1 MAEMTS
7 TVQSPLRIGTRRS
20 NLAVVQAEAIRDRLR
35 EIEPD
40 QSYEIKTLR
49 TLGDRDQLTALYNFG
64 AKSLWTTELEEK
76 LASGE
81 LDVIVHC
88 LKGKSI
94 PFFVFLQIQI
104 LVLPLDCSTVDMPT
118 RLPDSCELAAI
129 PQRDDPTDALIVK
142 AGLPYTS
149 LKTLPDGAVVGTSSV
164 RRSAQ
169 LRRLYPHFRFAN
181 LRGNVE
187 TRLAKVDD
195 PNSEYTCMVMST
207 AGLERVGLKHRINQ
221 YLHPKDGGIF
231 HAVGQGALG
240 LEIRKGDT
248 KMRVL
253 LDQLADHKSTLA
265 CLAERSLMRTLE
277 GGCSVPIGVET
288 EWIQPDE
295 LRMTA
300 IVVSLD
306 GSRSVQD
313 TVDAKLGTADEA
325 NALGEELAARLVV
338 GGAEAILNDIN
349 TNRPAKD

>member
-1 MAEMTS
+1 MVETS
-7 TVQSPLRIGTRRS
+7 PTPQSPLRIGTRRS
-20 NLAVVQAEAIRDRLR
+20 NLAMVQAEGIRDSLQN
-35 EIEPD
+35 IAPD
-40 QSYEIKTLR
+40 RSYEIEALR

-76 LASGE
+76 LTSGE

-88 LKGKSI
+88 LK
-94 PFFVFLQIQI
+94 
-104 LVLPLDCSTVDMPT
+104 DMPT
-118 RLPDSCELAAI
+118 RLPESCELAAI
-129 PQRDDPTDALIVK
+129 PARDDPRDALIVK

-149 LKTLPDGAVVGTSSV
+149 LKSLPEGAVVGTSSV

-169 LRRLYPHFRFAN
+169 LRRLYPSLRFAN

-195 PNSEYTCMVMST
+195 PDSEYTCMVMSA

-221 YLHPKDGGIF
+221 YLGSKDGGIL

-240 LEIRKGDT
+240 LEIRKGDR
-248 KMRVL
+248 KMQEL
-253 LDQLADHKSTLA
+253 LGKLADQKSTLA

-288 EWIQPDE
+288 EWTSSGD
-295 LRMTA
+295 LRMNA

-306 GSRSVQD
+306 GTQSVEDTITSRVQ
-313 TVDAKLGTADEA
+313 TVEEA
-325 NALGEELAARLVV
+325 NALGEELAARLVKA
-338 GGAEAILNDIN
+338 GAGEILNDIN
-349 TNRPAKD
+349 ANRPPKD

>member
-1 MAEMTS
+1 MVETS
-7 TVQSPLRIGTRRS
+7 TPQPPLRIGTRRS
-20 NLAVVQAEAIRDRLR
+20 NLAMVQAEGIRDSLQK
-35 EIEPD
+35 IAPD
-40 QSYEIKTLR
+40 RSYEIEALR

-76 LASGE
+76 LTSGE

-88 LKGKSI
+88 LK
-94 PFFVFLQIQI
+94 
-104 LVLPLDCSTVDMPT
+104 DMPT
-118 RLPDSCELAAI
+118 KLPDTCELAAI
-129 PQRDDPTDALIVK
+129 PPRDDPRDALIVK

-149 LKTLPDGAVVGTSSV
+149 LKTLPEGAVVGTSSV

-169 LRRLYPHFRFAN
+169 LRRLYPSLRFAN

-195 PNSEYTCMVMST
+195 PDSEYTCMIMSA

-221 YLHPKDGGIF
+221 YLGSKDGGIL

-240 LEIRKGDT
+240 LEIRKGDR
-248 KMRVL
+248 KMQEL
-253 LDQLADHKSTLA
+253 LDRLADLKSTLA

-288 EWIQPDE
+288 EWTSSGD
-295 LRMTA
+295 LRMSA

-306 GSRSVQD
+306 GSGSVED
-313 TVDAKLGTADEA
+313 SITSSVETVDEA
-325 NALGEELAARLVV
+325 NALGEELAARLVKA
-338 GGAEAILNDIN
+338 GAGEILNDIN
-349 TNRPAKD
+349 ANRPSKD